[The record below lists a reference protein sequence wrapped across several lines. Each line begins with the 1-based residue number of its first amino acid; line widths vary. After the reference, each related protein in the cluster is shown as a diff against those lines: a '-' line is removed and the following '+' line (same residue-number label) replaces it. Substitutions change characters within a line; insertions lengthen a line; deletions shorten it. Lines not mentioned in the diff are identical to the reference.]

1 MYFLQEFQGY
11 STDLLLWFDTFT
23 FVTLRVDIAK
33 YSQSENAA
41 FNVDWDRRRRKRRN
55 PSTAMKTPKENNFS
69 RNCRICLFVLKSKK
83 CRRLLWST
91 STTTT
96 SPTTTKTTTRT
107 TAADES
113 GDKKEEEDNEL
124 SEWIKTKKV
133 KKKNKFA
140 ELWSQCCFDFA
151 TGSPLQSPTVTS
163 LKFCDLK
170 RQKNSFKE
178 RLSSKII
185 MWSNQQT
192 NSIFIQEQFS
202 VAFNSNV
209 CSVRTLSDLFIT
221 LTPELSF

>member
-11 STDLLLWFDTFT
+11 STNLLLWFDTFT

-41 FNVDWDRRRRKRRN
+41 FNVVWDRRRRKRRD
-55 PSTAMKTPKENNFS
+55 PSTKMKTPKENNFS

-91 STTTT
+91 STTTA
-96 SPTTTKTTTRT
+96 TTATTTTTRT

-170 RQKNSFKE
+170 RKKNSFKE
-178 RLSSKII
+178 LLSSKII
-185 MWSNQQT
+185 MWSNKQT
-192 NSIFIQEQFS
+192 SSFTYLFRNNFQLHSTLMCVQLEHSVTFS
-202 VAFNSNV
+202 
-209 CSVRTLSDLFIT
+209 
-221 LTPELSF
+221 